1 MSAKQN
7 QPTGRG
13 NVETL
18 GLVVDNTIE
27 KLFIL
32 SVIAFA
38 LLLFSESARNIDAY
52 VVLIVLGLS
61 LAWGAV
67 SVFIS

>member
-1 MSAKQN
+1 VSAKQN

-38 LLLFSESARNIDAY
+38 LMLLSESVRSIDTY
-52 VVLIVLGLS
+52 VVLVVLGLS
-61 LAWGAV
+61 LLWGAV
-67 SVFIS
+67 SVFK

>member
-1 MSAKQN
+1 VSAKQN

-38 LLLFSESARNIDAY
+38 LMLLSESVRNIDTY
-52 VVLIVLGLS
+52 VVLVVLGLS
-61 LAWGAV
+61 LLWGAV
-67 SVFIS
+67 SVFK

>member
-18 GLVVDNTIE
+18 GLVVDNAIE

-32 SVIAFA
+32 SVIGFA
-38 LLLFSESARNIDAY
+38 LMLLSESVRNVDTY
-52 VVLIVLGLS
+52 VVLAVLGLS
-61 LAWGAV
+61 LIWGTA
-67 SVFIS
+67 SVFFK

>member
-13 NVETL
+13 PVETL
-18 GLVVDNTIE
+18 GLVVDNAIE

-38 LLLFSESARNIDAY
+38 LLLLSEYLRNIDAY
-52 VVLIVLGLS
+52 VVLAVLGLS
-61 LAWGAV
+61 LVWGFV
-67 SVFIS
+67 SVLT